1 MFERVRCSP
10 PRALTPA
17 PPFPSR
23 SVPPVYDAEGAKFG
37 WLVLDLRSAK
47 RNAAPG
53 GAHTLP
59 LRALRVSLSPHT
71 VLTRR
76 FSTSLAAVAQWLPV
90 NVTWRGVKGSEPPA
104 LRVHHALFET
114 RELEAQLLQ
123 QAEEEALTQRDLLA
137 ALTPGREPNVG
148 QQAGSGNDGD
158 VAVAASAAVAAARRL
173 VMSGD
178 GSGGGADVSAPGGGP
193 AAQHSI
199 SGSVAAAL
207 GGEVRL
213 FRLVASLP
221 RMVASPALFGAFEPS
236 RLFLRAAVPP
246 ALVAHMVAIAAAAAG
261 SDSSA
266 ASEALTAAGSPL
278 VTGPPMVEPAASGGG
293 GATGQR
299 ISHFPGSSATW
310 QFAAGVASLAHAL
323 AAGPRL
329 VVELCAKGEDTDDV
343 DVLAVGT
350 APLAPLLH
358 TSRLELDL
366 PMLEPLSGDAGAP
379 PTGDDDE
386 DEPPGRVV
394 LATLHVTLALRELGM
409 PSQSDSQVT
418 QVLRTSAGP
427 DGAAE
432 QGVEAGRDTSAL
444 LTGKPAAG
452 GSKPRP
458 APGLAVGDENTVP
471 GVATRVAVDTAVRS
485 APEYEAAWELQV
497 WKAQQ
502 QAAFRAALAQ
512 TAAARMDVLASSWR
526 AKEEKRLGEAAERT
540 AVMQQL
546 EAKLRASLAAV
557 QHREK
562 ELVAA
567 GEAAALAREA
577 ERREL
582 TTRLGEA
589 EAAVRALQ
597 LECEHALSTE
607 RERTS
612 EAARGRAA
620 AVQRALAAE
629 ARLAAIQGEYD
640 AFRAAVRA
648 SPEGQA
654 QADAAAAR
662 RERDHAVEKAA
673 AACAARDKAAAHVL
687 RLADEMSQLIALRDA
702 ERKQAADAAHATLAR
717 QAVSTAADAAVS
729 AAAGDGLAVDQ
740 LRSQLAQMAADVQA
754 RQHGVAPPEEVED
767 VAEEEEM
774 HVGVEQHHGDG
785 VEAAGSVSGGQGGGE
800 WYAAGDVT
808 PHQAV
813 ARHLAA
819 HPGADP
825 EAEAATLLRQR
836 ASLLGSGR
844 YTRADA
850 AIRRVEGCI
859 EELWR
864 EAERRKGTYRGD

>member
-1 MFERVRCSP
+1 MLHRAVRAQQLFSLLC
-10 PRALTPA
+10 
-17 PPFPSR
+17 
-23 SVPPVYDAEGAKFG
+23 
-37 WLVLDLRSAK
+37 
-47 RNAAPG
+47 
-53 GAHTLP
+53 
-59 LRALRVSLSPHT
+59 LRVSRPHCAT
-71 VLTRR
+71 PCVD
-76 FSTSLAAVAQWLPV
+76 TSHTHAFLAAVAQWLPV
-90 NVTWRGVKGSEPPA
+90 NVTWRGVKGSEPPE

-137 ALTPGREPNVG
+137 ALTPGRAPNGG
-148 QQAGSGNDGD
+148 QVAGGDNEGD
-158 VAVAASAAVAAARRL
+158 VAVAAGAAVAAARRL

-178 GSGGGADVSAPGGGP
+178 GSGGGGDAVAPGGVSAP
-193 AAQHSI
+193 AHHSL
-199 SGSVAAAL
+199 SGSVAATL

-221 RMVASPALFGAFEPS
+221 RMVASPALFGAFDPP
-236 RLFLRAAVPP
+236 RLFVRAAIPP

-261 SDSSA
+261 ADSAA

-278 VTGPPMVEPAASGGG
+278 VTGPPMVEPSSFASS
-293 GATGQR
+293 GQR
-299 ISHFPGSSATW
+299 ISHFPGSNATW

-329 VVELCAKGEDTDDV
+329 VVELCARGGDV
-343 DVLAVGT
+343 DDGEVEVLAVGT

-366 PMLEPLSGDAGAP
+366 PMLEPLGGDAGAQP
-379 PTGDDDE
+379 GGDDEE

-409 PSQSDSQVT
+409 PSQTDGLVT
-418 QVLRTSAGP
+418 QVLRTSAGL

-432 QGVEAGRDTSAL
+432 LGGDHSAGPDVSVPMM
-444 LTGKPAAG
+444 TGKPAA
-452 GSKPRP
+452 KPRP
-458 APGLAVGDENTVP
+458 TPGLAVGDENALP
-471 GVATRVAVDTAVRS
+471 GATRVAVDAAVRS

-512 TAAARMDVLASSWR
+512 TAAARMDVLAAAWR
-526 AKEEKRLGEAAERT
+526 AKEEKRLAEAADRT
-540 AVMQQL
+540 SVVQQL
-546 EAKLRASLAAV
+546 EAKLRASLGAV
-557 QHREK
+557 QQREK

-640 AFRAAVRA
+640 AFRATARA

-662 RERDHAVEKAA
+662 RERDQAVEKAA

-687 RLADEMSQLIALRDA
+687 RLADEMAQLMALRDA
-702 ERKQAADAAHATLAR
+702 ERKQAADAAHAMLAR
-717 QAVSTAADAAVS
+717 SVVSTAADAAVS
-729 AAAGDGLAVDQ
+729 AAAGDSLALDQ
-740 LRSQLAQMAADVQA
+740 LRGQLAQMAADVEA
-754 RQHGVAPPEEVED
+754 RQHGVLPPEEDD
-767 VAEEEEM
+767 VDDEEEE
-774 HVGVEQHHGDG
+774 VHHGEGAAADG
-785 VEAAGSVSGGQGGGE
+785 SGSAALEAPSSGD
-800 WYAAGDVT
+800 WFAAGDVT

-836 ASLLGSGR
+836 AALLGSGR

>member
-1 MFERVRCSP
+1 MRPHS
-10 PRALTPA
+10 L
-17 PPFPSR
+17 
-23 SVPPVYDAEGAKFG
+23 
-37 WLVLDLRSAK
+37 L
-47 RNAAPG
+47 
-53 GAHTLP
+53 
-59 LRALRVSLSPHT
+59 LSPVFGSLAPT
-71 VLTRR
+71 ATPWVDTSYTRLL
-76 FSTSLAAVAQWLPV
+76 LAAVAQWLPV
-90 NVTWRGVKGSEPPA
+90 NVTWRGVRGSEPPA

-137 ALTPGREPNVG
+137 ALTPGRAPNG
-148 QQAGSGNDGD
+148 GQAGGGDNEGD
-158 VAVAASAAVAAARRL
+158 VAVAAGAAVAAARRL

-178 GSGGGADVSAPGGGP
+178 GSGGGGDATAPGGVSAP
-193 AAQHSI
+193 AQHSV

-221 RMVASPALFGAFEPS
+221 RMVASPALFGAFEPA

-261 SDSSA
+261 TDSTA

-278 VTGPPMVEPAASGGG
+278 VTGPPMVEPASGASGS
-293 GATGQR
+293 QR
-299 ISHFPGSSATW
+299 ISQFPGSSATW

-329 VVELCAKGEDTDDV
+329 VVELCARGDVVDDGEV
-343 DVLAVGT
+343 EVLAVGT

-366 PMLEPLSGDAGAP
+366 PMLEPLGGDATAQQH
-379 PTGDDDE
+379 GDDEE

-409 PSQSDSQVT
+409 PSQADGLVT
-418 QVLRTSAGP
+418 QVLRTSAGL

-432 QGVEAGRDTSAL
+432 PGGEHAAVGQDASVLMSS
-444 LTGKPAAG
+444 KPAA
-452 GSKPRP
+452 KPRP
-458 APGLAVGDENTVP
+458 THGLAVGDENTLP
-471 GVATRVAVDTAVRS
+471 GATRVAVDAAVRS

-502 QAAFRAALAQ
+502 QAAFREALAQ
-512 TAAARMDVLASSWR
+512 TAAARMDVLAAAWR
-526 AKEEKRLGEAAERT
+526 TKEEKRLAEAADRT
-540 AVMQQL
+540 AVVQQL

-629 ARLAAIQGEYD
+629 ARLAALQGEYD
-640 AFRAAVRA
+640 AFRAAARA

-662 RERDHAVEKAA
+662 RERDQAVEKAA

-687 RLADEMSQLIALRDA
+687 RLADEMAQMMALRDA
-702 ERKQAADAAHATLAR
+702 ERKQAADAAHANLAR
-717 QAVSTAADAAVS
+717 SAVSTAADAAVS
-729 AAAGDGLAVDQ
+729 AAAADSLALDQ
-740 LRSQLAQMAADVQA
+740 LRGQLAQMAADVEA
-754 RQHGVAPPEEVED
+754 RQHGVVPPPEDDD
-767 VAEEEEM
+767 VDDEEEEL
-774 HVGVEQHHGDG
+774 HHGGVEPHHAEGAA
-785 VEAAGSVSGGQGGGE
+785 AAGSGSAAAGAISGGGD
-800 WYAAGDVT
+800 WFAAGDVT

-813 ARHLAA
+813 ASHLAA
-819 HPGADP
+819 HPEADP

-836 ASLLGSGR
+836 AALLGSGR